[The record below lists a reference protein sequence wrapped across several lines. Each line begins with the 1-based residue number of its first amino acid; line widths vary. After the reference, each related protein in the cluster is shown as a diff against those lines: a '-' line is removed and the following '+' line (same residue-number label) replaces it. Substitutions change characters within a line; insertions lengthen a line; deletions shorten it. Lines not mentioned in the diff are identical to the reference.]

1 MTIKGKR
8 IFNYRPTVF
17 FAVALIFGIL
27 VAEALYTQSV
37 WWYLALFIVIIG
49 SNIAV
54 VAVKKS
60 RRFFYISLAVLVGFV
75 SMTATNL
82 QYNSVD
88 IKTYSGTFT
97 AQVSSEILYE
107 NGKASFYL
115 DNITTSEGALEYS
128 ACAKCSIYADDI
140 DFSAGDFVTVKGTIK
155 YRTHERFST
164 FYSSYVSSGVRYNA
178 SVSSIKKLSDG
189 KLKFPDNLQVKIK
202 RILYENTDDYTAS
215 VSQAL
220 VLGDKFGIDDDL
232 YDNIKASGL
241 AHVLAVSG
249 LHVSTLA
256 AALYFVLKKLKVNP
270 KIGFVVVLVLTFL
283 YSMLCSFTASSLR
296 AVIMCGVSMF
306 ASSFGRKRDDLSSL
320 SLAAILILIFRPC
333 AIADIGFLL
342 SFASVAGI
350 FMFARPFERI
360 GDKIVNKI
368 SPKRRIGRRFASVCA
383 ISFAT
388 NLASYPFVAYFF
400 GEVPVL
406 FILSNF
412 LILPYIMAVYVAM
425 LVLTTLSVITG
436 WGGFVWI
443 LKYLLL
449 PFRLYVKAIG
459 SLPFAT
465 VNTVMGL
472 VGMITSVIMLI
483 LASRFVFLNKV
494 QRGRALSFTAT
505 AGLVAS
511 MIVAVCV

>member
-1 MTIKGKR
+1 
-8 IFNYRPTVF
+8 
-17 FAVALIFGIL
+17 
-27 VAEALYTQSV
+27 
-37 WWYLALFIVIIG
+37 
-49 SNIAV
+49 
-54 VAVKKS
+54 
-60 RRFFYISLAVLVGFV
+60 
-75 SMTATNL
+75 
-82 QYNSVD
+82 
-88 IKTYSGTFT
+88 
-97 AQVSSEILYE
+97 
-107 NGKASFYL
+107 
-115 DNITTSEGALEYS
+115 
-128 ACAKCSIYADDI
+128 
-140 DFSAGDFVTVKGTIK
+140 
-155 YRTHERFST
+155 
-164 FYSSYVSSGVRYNA
+164 
-178 SVSSIKKLSDG
+178 
-189 KLKFPDNLQVKIK
+189 
-202 RILYENTDDYTAS
+202 
-215 VSQAL
+215 
-220 VLGDKFGIDDDL
+220 
-232 YDNIKASGL
+232 
-241 AHVLAVSG
+241 
-249 LHVSTLA
+249 
-256 AALYFVLKKLKVNP
+256 
-270 KIGFVVVLVLTFL
+270 
-283 YSMLCSFTASSLR
+283 
-296 AVIMCGVSMF
+296 MF

-350 FMFARPFERI
+350 FMFARPFERT
-360 GDKIVNKI
+360 GNKIVDKI
-368 SPKRRIGRRFASVCA
+368 SPKRRIGRKFASVCA

-472 VGMITSVIMLI
+472 VGMITSVVMLI